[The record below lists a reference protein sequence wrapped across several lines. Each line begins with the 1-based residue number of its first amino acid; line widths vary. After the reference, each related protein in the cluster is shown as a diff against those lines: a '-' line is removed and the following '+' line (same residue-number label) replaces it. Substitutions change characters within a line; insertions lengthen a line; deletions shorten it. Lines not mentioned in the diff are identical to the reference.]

1 MQAWKFASVVALLA
15 LSQQVAAKKSK
26 EDKER
31 PGICEETEDCT
42 ADGYQCV
49 ALQTTR
55 AGTDTVKQCL
65 PKEQD
70 SDVCSG
76 QYPGL
81 CPTFSSWTSPYNQIS
96 SVCTYKPAEKC
107 VTGATNSSSGSSN
120 GVICVAGAKDSNG
133 ESIDA
138 IYGCVDFD
146 TSALEVLF
154 GDEDAN
160 DLADDLA
167 TASALISNCLS
178 TNATSNSTLL
188 CAGQGTCIPDT
199 IGSLNYTCRCNVGYS
214 GDFCDIIDS
223 NKCQLPGQ
231 CATGVC
237 NLETQECECAAGTT
251 GDQCSECDATS
262 DKACNGKGTCSDS
275 VCECE
280 DGWEGLQCTKESA
293 KKKSSKAASSK
304 ASATD
309 STTGSSG
316 GVMSARP
323 LSYVAMGVASILAA
337 AFFN

>member
-1 MQAWKFASVVALLA
+1 MQAWKFVGVTALLA
-15 LSQQVAAKKSK
+15 LSQQVAAKDST
-26 EDKER
+26 DSER

-42 ADGYQCV
+42 ADGYECV

-70 SDVCSG
+70 TDVCSG

-81 CPTFSSWTSPYNQIS
+81 CPTFSSWVSPYNQIS
-96 SVCTYKPAEKC
+96 SVCT
-107 VTGATNSSSGSSN
+107 SSGE
-120 GVICVAGAKDSNG
+120 GVICVSGAQDASG
-133 ESIDA
+133 ESIDV

-154 GDEDAN
+154 GEDDAT
-160 DLADDLA
+160 DLADDLG
-167 TASALISNCLS
+167 TASALVEACLS

-188 CAGQGTCIPDT
+188 CSGQGTCVPDAAA
-199 IGSLNYTCRCNVGYS
+199 SLDYTCRCNVGYS
-214 GDFCDIIDS
+214 GDTCENIDS

-262 DKACNGKGTCSDS
+262 DEACNGKGTCSNA

-280 DGWEGLQCTKESA
+280 EGWEGLQCTKESA
-293 KKKSSKAASSK
+293 TKKSSKSTSSK
-304 ASATD
+304 D
-309 STTGSSG
+309 STSDSTSSTSG
-316 GVMSARP
+316 ATSQSRA
-323 LSYVAMGVASILAA
+323 LSYVAMGVATILAGA
-337 AFFN
+337 LFQ

>member
-1 MQAWKFASVVALLA
+1 MQVWKFASVLALLA
-15 LSQQVAAKKSK
+15 LSQQVAAKKKS
-26 EDKER
+26 EDKDR
-31 PGICEETEDCT
+31 PGMCEETEDCT

-55 AGTDTVKQCL
+55 SDTETVKQCL

-70 SDVCSG
+70 TDVCSG

-81 CPTFSSWTSPYNQIS
+81 CPTFSSWVSPYNQIS

-107 VTGATNSSSGSSN
+107 VTGSKSSSGE
-120 GVICVAGAKDSNG
+120 GVICVSGAEDSNG
-133 ESIDA
+133 KSIDV

-154 GDEDAN
+154 GEKEATK
-160 DLADDLA
+160 LADDLG
-167 TASALISNCLS
+167 TSSALIENCLS

-188 CAGQGTCIPDT
+188 CSGQGTCVPDS
-199 IGSLNYTCRCNVGYS
+199 IGSLSYMCRCNVGYS
-214 GDFCDIIDS
+214 GDFCDNIDS

-237 NLETQECECAAGTT
+237 NLDTQQCECAAGTT

-262 DKACNGKGTCSDS
+262 DKACNGKGTCSNKK
-275 VCECE
+275 CECE

-293 KKKSSKAASSK
+293 KKKKTKSSSSK
-304 ASATD
+304 ASSSE
-309 STTGSSG
+309 STTAATTSG
-316 GVMSARP
+316 AMPQAP
-323 LSYVAMGVASILAA
+323 LSYAAMAIATVLAA
-337 AFFN
+337 AIFN

>member
-1 MQAWKFASVVALLA
+1 MQAWKFASVLALLA
-15 LSQQVAAKKSK
+15 LSQQVAAKSK

-55 AGTDTVKQCL
+55 SGTDTVKQCL

-70 SDVCSG
+70 TDVCSG

-107 VTGATNSSSGSSN
+107 VTGTSSKSGSSD
-120 GVICVAGAKDSNG
+120 GVICVSGAKDTSG
-133 ESIDA
+133 KSIDA

-154 GDEDAN
+154 GDDDATS
-160 DLADDLA
+160 LSDDLG
-167 TASALISNCLS
+167 TASALVESCLS

-188 CAGQGTCIPDT
+188 CAGQGTCVPDA
-199 IGSLNYTCRCNVGYS
+199 IGSLTYMCRCNVGYS
-214 GDFCDIIDS
+214 GDSCDVIDS

-262 DKACNGKGTCSDS
+262 DKACNSKGTCSDS

-280 DGWEGLQCTKESA
+280 EGWEGLQCTKESA
-293 KKKSSKAASSK
+293 TKKSSKSTSSK
-304 ASATD
+304 DSTSD
-309 STTGSSG
+309 STTNSSG
-316 GVMSARP
+316 AMSSTRP
-323 LSYVAMGVASILAA
+323 ISYVAMGVASILAA

>member
-1 MQAWKFASVVALLA
+1 MQAWKFASVLALLA
-15 LSQQVAAKKSK
+15 LSHQVAAKDK

-31 PGICEETEDCT
+31 PGMCEETEDCT

-55 AGTDTVKQCL
+55 SDTETVKQCL

-70 SDVCSG
+70 TDVCSG

-81 CPTFSSWTSPYNQIS
+81 CPTFSSWVSPYNQIS

-107 VTGATNSSSGSSN
+107 VTGTSSKSSSGD
-120 GVICVAGAKDSNG
+120 GVICVAGAEDANG
-133 ESIDA
+133 KSIDV

-154 GDEDAN
+154 GEKDATE
-160 DLADDLA
+160 LADELG
-167 TASALISNCLS
+167 TASSLIENCLS

-188 CAGQGTCIPDT
+188 CSGQGTCVPDQ
-199 IGSLNYTCRCNVGYS
+199 IGSLSYMCRCNVGYS
-214 GDFCDIIDS
+214 GDFCDNIDS

-262 DKACNGKGTCSDS
+262 DKACNGKGTCSNKA
-275 VCECE
+275 CECE

-293 KKKSSKAASSK
+293 KKKTKSSSSK
-304 ASATD
+304 ASSSEGTSAAT
-309 STTGSSG
+309 TSG
-316 GVMSARP
+316 AMPQAP
-323 LSYVAMGVASILAA
+323 LSFAAMAIATILAA
-337 AFFN
+337 AIFN

>member
-1 MQAWKFASVVALLA
+1 MQAWKFAGVVALLA
-15 LSQQVAAKKSK
+15 LSQQVAAKGSK

-70 SDVCSG
+70 TDVCSG

-81 CPTFSSWTSPYNQIS
+81 CPTFSSWASPYNQIS

-107 VTGATNSSSGSSN
+107 VSGTTNSSSGSSE
-120 GVICVAGAKDSNG
+120 GVICVSGAKDSNG
-133 ESIDA
+133 EAIDA

-154 GDEDAN
+154 GEEDAT
-160 DLADDLA
+160 DLADDLS

-188 CAGQGTCIPDT
+188 CSGQGTCVPDT

-214 GDFCDIIDS
+214 GDFCDNIDS

-262 DKACNGKGTCSDS
+262 DKACNGKGTCSNS

-293 KKKSSKAASSK
+293 KKKSSKSASSK
-304 ASATD
+304 ASSSDT
-309 STTGSSG
+309 TTGSSSG
-316 GVMSARP
+316 AVSARP